1 MAKPEANYIKRVH
14 NQLNNSV
21 YTQGM
26 GLTATNGT
34 PDNYYEGHNGILWVE
49 YKYVQT
55 PPRTL
60 NLSTSTHPK
69 LSKLQLRWL
78 HRAAKNNV
86 KTAVIMGT
94 DSGGY
99 IFTVE
104 DLKKDIVLKDVGMS
118 PRQVAEWIEVMVL
131 G

>member
-14 NQLNNSV
+14 KQLNNSV

-60 NLSTSTHPK
+60 NLTTSTHPK

-78 HRAAKNNV
+78 RRAHKNNV
-86 KTAVIMGT
+86 NAAVIMGT
-94 DSGGY
+94 DNGGY
-99 IFTVE
+99 IFTVP
-104 DLKKDIVLKDVGMS
+104 DLKDEQYLNEIGMT
-118 PRQVAEWIEVMVL
+118 PRQVAEWIEAMVL